1 MNRRIALQRV
11 AIMMGGAIS
20 APSLVAMLEGC
31 KSPNASGAN
40 FSLSKEFQAL
50 VSEIAEVIIPKT
62 DTPGAKDANVGP
74 FIEKMLKDCYSDI
87 QQAHFIKGL
96 EQVEE
101 ESKKLGSDFIK
112 LPADQKTAVM
122 NAMVAYAK
130 AESEQN
136 EATKKAK
143 EVDSESGLAK
153 EQQKKKDEVEIP
165 VPFFTLMKELTVFGF
180 FTSEIGATKTLDF
193 IPIPGRYEGC
203 IPLKPGQKAYA
214 I

>member
-20 APSLVAMLEGC
+20 APTLVAMLEGC
-31 KSPNASGAN
+31 KSPSSAGTN
-40 FSLSKEFQAL
+40 FSLIKDYQAL

-74 FIEKMLKDCYSDI
+74 FIEKMLKDCYSDV
-87 QQAHFIKGL
+87 QQNHFVKGL
-96 EQVEE
+96 DQLEE
-101 ESKKLGSDFIK
+101 ESKKLGSGFVK
-112 LPADQKTAVM
+112 LSVENKTKVM
-122 NAMVAYAK
+122 NTMVELAK
-130 AESEQN
+130 KESETN
-136 EATKKAK
+136 EASKKAK
-143 EVDSESGLAK
+143 EVDSESGLTK